1 MQITG
6 IIPIIF
12 HVSQNKSNN
21 SMNFFLI
28 DQVIIVQT
36 EGPLIYLPSVL
47 SVKNYLWDDRIV
59 QKPLQIAISICC
71 RSDVVNQRRGSH
83 VDHRGNVNNL
93 SCISET
99 YINAIFCFN
108 WSSSCCTGLV

>member
-6 IIPIIF
+6 IIPITF
-12 HVSQNKSNN
+12 HVSQNKSNK
-21 SMNFFLI
+21 SMNFYLI
-28 DQVIIVQT
+28 DQVFIVQT
-36 EGPLIYLPSVL
+36 EGPFIYPPSVL

-59 QKPLQIAISICC
+59 QKTLQIAISICC
-71 RSDVVNQRRGSH
+71 RSDVTSQRRGSH

-108 WSSSCCTGLV
+108 WSSSCCAGLV